1 MTKQLKEEVQ
11 ERMVP
16 QLEKEGLSDLWDKIA
31 TEEQAEMPDQLVE
44 FLGKVAHP
52 ALEMESL
59 F

>member
-11 ERMVP
+11 ERMMP
-16 QLEKEGLSDLWDKIA
+16 QLEKEGLTDLWDKIA
-31 TEEQAEMPDQLVE
+31 TEEEAEMPDQLVE
-44 FLGKVAHP
+44 YLSKVSHP